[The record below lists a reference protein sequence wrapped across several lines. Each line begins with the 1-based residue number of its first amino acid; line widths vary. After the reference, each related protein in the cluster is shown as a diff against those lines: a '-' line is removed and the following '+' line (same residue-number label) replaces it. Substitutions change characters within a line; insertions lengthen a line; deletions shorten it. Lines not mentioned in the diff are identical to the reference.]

1 MNKILSLFLIIG
13 CLLTTGC
20 IKRDSLEDI
29 DIYTTIYPIEYI
41 TERLYG
47 EYSNINSIYRT
58 MQQTPFLCGTGST
71 GSSRLESGLYPSQGR
86 IP

>member
-1 MNKILSLFLIIG
+1 MKKVLSLFLIMG

-47 EYSNINSIYRT
+47 DHSNIYSIYPDGVEVKDYVLT
-58 MQQTPFLCGTGST
+58 DKQVW
-71 GSSRLESGLYPSQGR
+71 
-86 IP
+86 IK